1 MSYTEILPL
10 LAIPLLGT
18 VIGAATVLFVGKGSA
33 QRLHRTLLGFA
44 SGVMVAASVWS
55 LLIPAMEESSQMG
68 NFAWVP
74 AVVGFMLGVF
84 AMLALDTFIPHLHPD
99 STTPEGPK
107 SKLGNSSMLV
117 LAVTL
122 HNIPEGMAVGV
133 VAAGALTGD
142 VGLSLGGG
150 LALAVGLAIQNIPEG
165 MAVGVVAAGALS
177 GDVGLS
183 LGGGLALAI
192 GLAIQNI
199 PEGAIISL
207 PLRTSGLS
215 RGRAFGYGALS
226 GVVEPVSAVL
236 TILCVEQ
243 ITGTLPYMLA
253 FAAGAMIYVVVE
265 ELIPQSQDGEHS
277 NIPTI
282 AFAVGFALMMI
293 LDVALG

>member
-142 VGLSLGGG
+142 VGLS
-150 LALAVGLAIQNIPEG
+150 
-165 MAVGVVAAGALS
+165 
-177 GDVGLS
+177 
-183 LGGGLALAI
+183 
-192 GLAIQNI
+192 
-199 PEGAIISL
+199 
-207 PLRTSGLS
+207 

>member
-1 MSYTEILPL
+1 MSIMSYTEILPL
-10 LAIPLLGT
+10 LIIPLLGT

-33 QRLHRTLLGFA
+33 QRLHRILLGFA

-55 LLIPAMEESSQMG
+55 LLIPAMEESADMG
-68 NFAWVP
+68 NLAWVP

-84 AMLALDTFIPHLHPD
+84 AMLALDTFTPHLHPD

-150 LALAVGLAIQNIPEG
+150 LALA
-165 MAVGVVAAGALS
+165 
-177 GDVGLS
+177 
-183 LGGGLALAI
+183 I

-207 PLRTSGLS
+207 PLRSSGLS

-226 GVVEPVSAVL
+226 GVVEPVSALL

-243 ITGTLPYMLA
+243 ITGALPYMLA

-282 AFAVGFALMMI
+282 ACAIGFALMMI

>member
-1 MSYTEILPL
+1 MSIMSYTEILPL
-10 LAIPLLGT
+10 LIIPLLGT

-33 QRLHRTLLGFA
+33 QRLHRILLGFA

-55 LLIPAMEESSQMG
+55 LLIPAMEESADMG
-68 NFAWVP
+68 NLAWVP

-84 AMLALDTFIPHLHPD
+84 AMLALDTFTPHLHPD

-150 LALAVGLAIQNIPEG
+150 LALA
-165 MAVGVVAAGALS
+165 
-177 GDVGLS
+177 
-183 LGGGLALAI
+183 I

-207 PLRTSGLS
+207 PLRSSGLS

-226 GVVEPVSAVL
+226 GVVEPVSALL

-243 ITGTLPYMLA
+243 ITGALPYMLA

-282 AFAVGFALMMI
+282 AFAIGFALMMI